1 MDSLIKVF
9 GNIQLSSVV
18 LLIAAIVFLA
28 GILVK
33 IYNFIVTVHDNLQ
46 ERDETIKTVNDSLKQ
61 IQEQQ
66 KTITDDITKLFNRQ
80 EELYER
86 QNSFEKNW
94 NSFNLTKMKNSLLQ
108 SYRYYCS
115 TTKNPMHAWTE
126 LEKEVFDNLFDDYE
140 KLGGDGFMHSVVQP
154 EIEKLDVIPMSD
166 VEQIQLLYSSRKN

>member
-18 LLIAAIVFLA
+18 LLIAAIIFLA

-94 NSFNLTKMKNSLLQ
+94 KII
-108 SYRYYCS
+108 SY
-115 TTKNPMHAWTE
+115 
-126 LEKEVFDNLFDDYE
+126 
-140 KLGGDGFMHSVVQP
+140 
-154 EIEKLDVIPMSD
+154 
-166 VEQIQLLYSSRKN
+166 

>member
-126 LEKEVFDNLFDDYE
+126 LEKEVFDNLFSDYE
-140 KLGGDGFMHSVVQP
+140 KLGGDGFMHSEVQP
-154 EIEKLDVIPMSD
+154 EMEKLDVIPMSD